1 MSFYSFKEILQN
13 ITCSTEDTIKFLQS
27 CSTLQSSMI
36 CPGPL
41 INHRHL
47 NNCNKEMTLKKTND
61 RKDGVTWRCRKVHHV
76 YKDNKKYT
84 VKDVK
89 LSIRTDTWISDSNIS
104 LQIIVEL
111 IYLWTQR
118 FTNAKI
124 QHELKLSPQTII
136 EWTAFFREVCLND
149 VFNSSEQIGG
159 KGIEV
164 EIDESK
170 FGW

>member
-1 MSFYSFKEILQN
+1 MV
-13 ITCSTEDTIKFLQS
+13 
-27 CSTLQSSMI
+27 
-36 CPGPL
+36 
-41 INHRHL
+41 
-47 NNCNKEMTLKKTND
+47 LKKTND

-76 YKDNKKYT
+76 CKDNKKYT

-89 LSIRTDTWISDSNIS
+89 LSIRTNTWISDSNLS

-149 VFNSSEQIGG
+149 VFNSSQQI
-159 KGIEV
+159 
-164 EIDESK
+164 
-170 FGW
+170 